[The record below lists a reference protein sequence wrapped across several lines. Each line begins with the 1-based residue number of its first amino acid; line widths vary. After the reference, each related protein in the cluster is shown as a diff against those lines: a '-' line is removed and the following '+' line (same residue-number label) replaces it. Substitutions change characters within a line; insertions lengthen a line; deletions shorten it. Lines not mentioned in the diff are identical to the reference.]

1 MRIGQSM
8 MPSASNGGTWL
19 AGEPRMETLRREAG
33 ALGWLLRMTI
43 VGAVAAA
50 IYKEM
55 KLPPEQRTWHGR
67 LFGFVPYDFRMP
79 TPARIVRA
87 WWSPRSDKVFSE
99 QPFGVGWVVN
109 LPVALRTLQ
118 QMRSRAR

>member
-1 MRIGQSM
+1 
-8 MPSASNGGTWL
+8 
-19 AGEPRMETLRREAG
+19 METLRKEAS
-33 ALGWLLRMTI
+33 ALGWLVRMAV

-55 KLPPEQRTWHGR
+55 QLPPEQRTWHGR
-67 LFGFVPYDFRMP
+67 LAGFVPYDFRLP

-87 WWSPRSDKVFSE
+87 WWNPESDKLFNE

-109 LPVALRTLQ
+109 LPAALRALQ
-118 QMRSRAR
+118 RMRSQAS

>member
-1 MRIGQSM
+1 
-8 MPSASNGGTWL
+8 
-19 AGEPRMETLRREAG
+19 METLRREAG

-50 IYKEM
+50 IYQEM
-55 KLPPEQRTWHGR
+55 RLPPEQRTWHGR

-79 TPARIVRA
+79 TPSRIVRA
-87 WWSPRSDKVFSE
+87 WWSPRSGKLFNE

-109 LPVALRTLQ
+109 LPVALRALQ
-118 QMRSRAR
+118 RMRSQAR